1 MGSMSHIDIYTKAFK
16 AFNLMT
22 IQSDLQCSLPQE
34 SYVTYYCTLQVL
46 WVTFATIEVC
56 HNVHWEQ
63 LSKFQHL
70 MKPYHV

>member
-1 MGSMSHIDIYTKAFK
+1 MSHIDIYTKAFK

-63 LSKFQHL
+63 HFQV
-70 MKPYHV
+70 PTSREAISCIV